1 MLQKINNKLI
11 KLINNNK
18 QFNNYN
24 VYENS
29 INQDVNKLLDN
40 QAKLF
45 LDEDKVV
52 LELFEN
58 CN

>member
-1 MLQKINNKLI
+1 LLQKINNKLI